1 MEIVIFIL
9 VILFIG
15 IIAIQYNA
23 IMKLKQ
29 KVKQSRSG
37 IDVYL
42 QQRFNLI
49 PNLVETVKGY
59 MNYEKETLKNLTEL
73 RAQYN
78 KTNDMKISQELNNKI
93 NYVIAV
99 SEKYPELKASE
110 QFLNLQKSL
119 SKMESQLQAAR
130 RIYNND
136 VTTYNTKISV
146 VPYNIVASIFRFKEE
161 ELFKI
166 EDVGASKNINIDIE

>member
-9 VILFIG
+9 VILIIG
-15 IIAIQYNA
+15 VIAIQYNS

-29 KVKQSRSG
+29 RVKQSRSG

>member
-1 MEIVIFIL
+1 MGIVIFIL
-9 VILFIG
+9 VILIIG
-15 IIAIQYNA
+15 VIAIQYNS

-29 KVKQSRSG
+29 RVKQSRSG

-93 NYVIAV
+93 T
-99 SEKYPELKASE
+99 
-110 QFLNLQKSL
+110 Q
-119 SKMESQLQAAR
+119 
-130 RIYNND
+130 
-136 VTTYNTKISV
+136 
-146 VPYNIVASIFRFKEE
+146 
-161 ELFKI
+161 
-166 EDVGASKNINIDIE
+166 KNIQN

>member
-1 MEIVIFIL
+1 MGIVIFIL
-9 VILFIG
+9 VILIIG
-15 IIAIQYNA
+15 IIVIQYNA

-29 KVKQSRSG
+29 RVKQSRSG

-49 PNLVETVKGY
+49 PNLVETVKEY

>member
-1 MEIVIFIL
+1 MGIVIFIL
-9 VILFIG
+9 VILFIV

>member
-1 MEIVIFIL
+1 MGIVIFIL
-9 VILFIG
+9 VILIIG
-15 IIAIQYNA
+15 VIAIQYNS

-29 KVKQSRSG
+29 RVKQSRSG

-119 SKMESQLQAAR
+119 
-130 RIYNND
+130 YNND

>member
-1 MEIVIFIL
+1 MGIVIFIL
-9 VILFIG
+9 VILIIG
-15 IIAIQYNA
+15 VIAIQYNS